1 MKTSQ
6 PKSAA
11 KLPQALKKR
20 RGELGLSQEALA
32 ESAGLSRGLVA
43 RLERSPANPLLS
55 TLDKLAR
62 ALNTDVQ
69 DLLRA
74 DAAFGEPRRQLAL
87 LRVGGNIAKLRN
99 APTAERKKKLSQE
112 VLSKLSGHFRTY
124 VTELEMARNSPT
136 LNDLDS
142 VASGLSVDAIVLFD
156 AIDDSE
162 YKRRLKRFESDR
174 SDSGPVPP
182 QRVSEDR

>member
-11 KLPQALKKR
+11 KLPQALKTR
-20 RGELGLSQEALA
+20 RAELRLSQEGLA

-43 RLERSPANPLLS
+43 RLERAPSNPLLS
-55 TLDKLAR
+55 TLDKLAK

-74 DAAFGEPRRQLAL
+74 GPAFGKPRDQLAL
-87 LRVGGNIAKLRN
+87 LRVGGNIAKLRK

-142 VASGLSVDAIVLFD
+142 VASCLSVDAIVFFD
-156 AIDDSE
+156 AIDDSD
-162 YKRRLKRFESDR
+162 YKRRLERFEADR
-174 SDSGPVPP
+174 TAAGSAVSGG
-182 QRVSEDR
+182 